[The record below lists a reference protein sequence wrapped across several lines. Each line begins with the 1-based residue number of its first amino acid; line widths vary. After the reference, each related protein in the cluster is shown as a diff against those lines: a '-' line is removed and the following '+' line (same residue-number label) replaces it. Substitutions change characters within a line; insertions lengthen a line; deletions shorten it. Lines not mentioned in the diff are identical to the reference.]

1 MIDYLTPMRE
11 SLSKDSQRR
20 LDENPLRVLD
30 SKEKEDKVAVEN
42 APSILDYL
50 DEESQA
56 HFDEV
61 RTMLDSLNIPY
72 VIDTNMVRG
81 LDYYNHTIFLT
92 GLTGILAMIPALYF
106 YRRDKVRRIAS
117 GLIPAQKKV
126 PLSISETVLLLLAGA
141 GFAQYGN
148 FLMAIFQSFINSSAY
163 QESMTRIT
171 EGKSLL
177 MMIFWMGIIAPAAEE
192 MIFRWLIYLR
202 LRDWLKMPV
211 AAVISGV
218 VFGIYHGNIVQ
229 GIYASILGTAFAW
242 ILEMSGNI
250 YSSMLLHMGANIW
263 SLLISEYA
271 LDLYSMKYGVQILIL
286 IYLILLISV
295 VYCLTHFEKM
305 CSIRKKKRMI

>member
-1 MIDYLTPMRE
+1 
-11 SLSKDSQRR
+11 
-20 LDENPLRVLD
+20 
-30 SKEKEDKVAVEN
+30 
-42 APSILDYL
+42 
-50 DEESQA
+50 
-56 HFDEV
+56 
-61 RTMLDSLNIPY
+61 
-72 VIDTNMVRG
+72 
-81 LDYYNHTIFLT
+81 
-92 GLTGILAMIPALYF
+92 MIPALYF
-106 YRRDKVRRIAS
+106 YRRDKVRRIAG

-126 PLSISETVLLLLAGA
+126 PLSLLEIILLLLAGA
-141 GFAQYGN
+141 GLAQYGN
-148 FLMAIFQSFINSSAY
+148 FLMAILQSFIK
-163 QESMTRIT
+163 SMTRIT

-211 AAVISGV
+211 AAVISGLI
-218 VFGIYHGNIVQ
+218 FGIYHGNIVQ

-242 ILEMSGNI
+242 ILEMSGNT

>member
-1 MIDYLTPMRE
+1 
-11 SLSKDSQRR
+11 
-20 LDENPLRVLD
+20 
-30 SKEKEDKVAVEN
+30 
-42 APSILDYL
+42 
-50 DEESQA
+50 
-56 HFDEV
+56 
-61 RTMLDSLNIPY
+61 
-72 VIDTNMVRG
+72 
-81 LDYYNHTIFLT
+81 
-92 GLTGILAMIPALYF
+92 MIPALYF
-106 YRRDKVRRIAS
+106 YRRDKVRRIAG

-126 PLSISETVLLLLAGA
+126 LLSLLEIILLLLAGA
-141 GFAQYGN
+141 GLAQYGN
-148 FLMAIFQSFINSSAY
+148 FLMAILQSFINSSAY

-202 LRDWLKMPV
+202 LRDWLRAVPAM
-211 AAVISGV
+211 VISGV
-218 VFGIYHGNIVQ
+218 FFGIYHGNLVQ
-229 GIYASILGTAFAW
+229 GVYASILGILFAYFMELTGSLW
-242 ILEMSGNI
+242 ASV
-250 YSSMLLHMGANIW
+250 LLHVGANIW

>member
-1 MIDYLTPMRE
+1 MI
-11 SLSKDSQRR
+11 SQIVAGTALAVFARTA
-20 LDENPLRVLD
+20 EN
-30 SKEKEDKVAVEN
+30 SVE
-42 APSILDYL
+42 
-50 DEESQA
+50 
-56 HFDEV
+56 
-61 RTMLDSLNIPY
+61 T
-72 VIDTNMVRG
+72 
-81 LDYYNHTIFLT
+81 YYNYTIFLT

-106 YRRDKVRRIAS
+106 YRRDKVRRIAG

-126 PLSISETVLLLLAGA
+126 PLSLLEIILLLLAGA
-141 GFAQYGN
+141 GLAQYGN
-148 FLMAIFQSFINSSAY
+148 FLMAILQSFINSSAY

-211 AAVISGV
+211 AAVISGLI
-218 VFGIYHGNIVQ
+218 FGIYHGNIVQ

-242 ILEMSGNI
+242 ILEMSGNT

>member
-1 MIDYLTPMRE
+1 MI
-11 SLSKDSQRR
+11 SQI
-20 LDENPLRVLD
+20 
-30 SKEKEDKVAVEN
+30 VAGTALAVF
-42 APSILDYL
+42 A
-50 DEESQA
+50 
-56 HFDEV
+56 
-61 RTMLDSLNIPY
+61 RTAGNSAEA
-72 VIDTNMVRG
+72 
-81 LDYYNHTIFLT
+81 YYNHTIFLT

-126 PLSISETVLLLLAGA
+126 PLSLLEIILLLLAGA
-141 GFAQYGN
+141 GLAQYGN

-177 MMIFWMGIIAPAAEE
+177 MMIFWMGIIAPAVEE
-192 MIFRWLIYLR
+192 MIFRYLR

-211 AAVISGV
+211 AAVISGLI
-218 VFGIYHGNIVQ
+218 FGIYHGNIVQ